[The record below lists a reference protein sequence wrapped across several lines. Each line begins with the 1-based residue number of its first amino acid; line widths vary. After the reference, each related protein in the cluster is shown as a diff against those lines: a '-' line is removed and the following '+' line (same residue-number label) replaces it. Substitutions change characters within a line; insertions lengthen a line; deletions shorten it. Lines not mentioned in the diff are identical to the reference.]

1 MDSSIEGYL
10 VVIPCG
16 FSAQA
21 ASNGAGVL
29 IWRVCRRSGVV
40 IVSDVSSNRHSSLLM
55 DCESIW
61 S

>member
-10 VVIPCG
+10 VVIPCC

-21 ASNGAGVL
+21 VSNVAGVL
-29 IWRVCRRSGVV
+29 IWRVCRRSGAV
-40 IVSDVSSNRHSSLLM
+40 IVSEVSSIRHSSLLM
-55 DCESIW
+55 DGESIW